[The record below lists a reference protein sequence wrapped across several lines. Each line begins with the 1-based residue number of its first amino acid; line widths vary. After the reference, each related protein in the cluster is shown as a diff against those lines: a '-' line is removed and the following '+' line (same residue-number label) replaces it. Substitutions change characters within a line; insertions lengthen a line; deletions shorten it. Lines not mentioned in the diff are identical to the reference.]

1 MEYYLIN
8 KGIFG
13 LENVSEQTQNLATI
27 ILKVRQTLFKK
38 KNVSIELRV
47 FFLGKV

>member
-1 MEYYLIN
+1 MNNELLNSEAYKSVEYYLIN

-27 ILKVRQTLFKK
+27 ILKVRQTLF
-38 KNVSIELRV
+38 
-47 FFLGKV
+47 